1 MDCSLKNYDTV
12 DNRFVPSAPVL
23 EARNIVVAIARIF
36 MKLPRESIDNA
47 DFSAPKN
54 RISDRNVP
62 HLGVVV
68 P

>member
-12 DNRFVPSAPVL
+12 DNRFVPSAPVP
-23 EARNIVVAIARIF
+23 EARNIVVALARIF
-36 MKLPRESIDNA
+36 MKLPRESIENG
-47 DFSAPKN
+47 DFLGPKN